1 MTTLDLEQTLAKIKS
16 RQWVLADIDWDAP
29 GAELVTEE
37 QKPKLKVFMADLM
50 WIEHLGARAFASMAQ
65 KAPNDTLR
73 EIYRYFHAEE
83 QKHANAELALMRRW
97 GLLDGDEVPLPKA
110 QIAYTLDMVDK
121 VSDRIPFEYHATSIP
136 MLEVAL
142 DGALLKF
149 LTDEIKDPL
158 LNVVLNKV
166 NADESRHLAVGFHVM
181 GMLSGAP
188 FRRMIYVAF
197 KALSMAGVVRLQHLL
212 GVLPL
217 LASMREE
224 LFDLGMD
231 GSRLSVSLERFRKAS
246 VRDPRL
252 NNNPMYKMVR
262 SMSFLTM
269 ERNPVLYR
277 IERTMIRM
285 GDRIPPERRPKPPVW
300 SEELTWRATV

>member
-1 MTTLDLEQTLAKIKS
+1 MTTLDLEKTLEKIKS
-16 RQWVLADIDWDAP
+16 RQWMLQDIDWDAP
-29 GAELVTEE
+29 GAELVTED
-37 QKPKLKVFMADLM
+37 QKPKLKIFMADLM
-50 WIEHLGARAFASMAQ
+50 WIEHLGARAFAGMAEN
-65 KAPNDTLR
+65 APNDTLR
-73 EIYRYFHAEE
+73 EIYKYFHAEE

-110 QIAYTLDMVDK
+110 QIAYALDMVDK
-121 VSDRIPFEYHATSIP
+121 TADRMPFEYHATSIP

-158 LNVVLNKV
+158 LHVVLNKV

-181 GMLSGAP
+181 GMLSAAP
-188 FRRMIYVAF
+188 ARRMLYVLF
-197 KALSMAGVVRLQHLL
+197 KGLSALGVVRLQHLL

-231 GSRLSVSLERFRKAS
+231 GSRLSASMERYRKAS

-252 NNNPMYKMVR
+252 NNNIMYKAVR
-262 SMSFLTM
+262 AASFLTM
-269 ERNPVLYR
+269 ERNPVLAR
-277 IERTMIRM
+277 VERALIRM
-285 GDRIPPERRPKPPVW
+285 GDRIPPERRPSPPSW
-300 SEELTWRATV
+300 SDELTWKAAI